1 MATLSSLVTEIDSI
15 LDDSAYTEDI
25 IVSKINDAVSA
36 IAAGV
41 IMPDNTLSPP
51 LPDLYTIGSITTSL
65 TLSYVSLPADY
76 QRNVTLVIDSDGVK
90 VDHPS
95 GGNYYSF
102 AKFLKQTS
110 NLNLT
115 ESGSVYRVAIKGSK
129 IYYQGIPTVATVFSL
144 HYYKKPTDMVADD
157 DAPEGLPDHL
167 QRRLIKHYVLKEI
180 MGEKIEDGQD
190 NTGIG
195 TKYHASKFAEAMKE
209 LINFIGVDSLPL
221 YYGSDDS
228 EDYGVC
234 D

>member
-1 MATLSSLVTEIDSI
+1 MSTLSTLVTEIDTI
-15 LDDSAYTEDI
+15 LDDSAYTEDRI
-25 IVSKINDAVSA
+25 ISKINNAVSA
-36 IAAGV
+36 IAAGI
-41 IMPDNTLSPP
+41 IMPDKTLSPP

-65 TLSYVSLPADY
+65 TLPYVSLPADY

-90 VDHPS
+90 VGHPS

-102 AKFLKQTS
+102 AQFLKQTS

-129 IYYQGIPTVATVFSL
+129 IYYQGIPTVITVFGL
-144 HYYKKPTDMVADD
+144 HYYKKPTDMVADND
-157 DAPEGLPDHL
+157 EPEGLPSHL
-167 QRRLIKHYVLKEI
+167 QERLIKHYVLKGI

-195 TKYHASKFAEAMKE
+195 TKYHYSQFMEAMME
-209 LINFIGVDSLPL
+209 LVSFIGEDASPL
-221 YYGSDDS
+221 YYGSNDS